1 MTDYE
6 KIYSGLKKSEDFE
19 KKEWFKPS
27 EGINKIKL
35 LSEMS
40 EQYITLFKE
49 KEIPK
54 VRFDI
59 EFGKKQYVWS
69 VTVGQTENSLYGQL
83 VKLGKKLGSLV
94 NAEITLVVKGKDKST
109 TYTILE
115 LLDEKEKS
123 KQEYAEQELQNV
135 KSDTEDKEKVI
146 FDARDHPENYKSED
160 KDEDKVDTKTEEK

>member
-1 MTDYE
+1 MIDYE
-6 KIYSGLKKSEDFE
+6 KIYDGLKKPVDFE
-19 KKEWFKPS
+19 NKEWFKPK

-40 EQYITLFKE
+40 EQYMTLFNE

-59 EFGKKQYVWS
+59 EFEKRQYVWS
-69 VTVGQTENSLYGQL
+69 ITVGQTENSLYGQL

-94 NAEITLVVKGKDKST
+94 NTEITLIVRGKDKSI

-115 LLDEKEKS
+115 LLDDKERL

-135 KSDTEDKEKVI
+135 ESDIKDRKNVI
-146 FDARDHPENYKSED
+146 YDARDHSENYKTED
-160 KDEDKVDTKTEEK
+160 KIETKTEEK